1 MRLTTKFS
9 AFVTL
14 LTGLTI
20 FVTLLGCSLSFY
32 NAIQYKFSHR
42 VQAVATAIDTHL
54 LSNDFSTLRPQIT
67 ELMMSADIVRVDLLH
82 GDKQV
87 YTLARNGSYR
97 PVGTND
103 LFRELSVPLIKHPG
117 MSLRLVYQ
125 DPMGNY
131 FHSLMTTAPLTGA
144 IGFIILMLFLA
155 VRWLQRQLAGQELL
169 ETRATRILNG
179 ERGSNVLGTIYEW
192 PPRTSSALDTLLC
205 EIQNAREQHS
215 RLDTLIRSYAAQD
228 MKTGLNNRLFF
239 DNQLATL
246 LEDQEKV
253 GTHGIVMMIRL
264 PDFNMLSDTWGHSQ
278 VEEQFFSL
286 TNLLSTFMMRYPGA
300 LLARYHRSD
309 FAALLPHR
317 TLKEAE
323 SIASQLIKAVDTLPN
338 NKMLDRDDM
347 IHIGIC
353 AWRSGQDTEQVMEH
367 AESATRNAGL
377 QGGNSWAIYDDSLP
391 EKGRGNVR
399 WRTLIEQMLSRG
411 GPRLYQKPAVTR
423 EGRVHHRELMCRIF
437 DGNEEVSSAEYM
449 PMVLQFGLSE
459 EYDRLLISRLIPLL
473 RYWPE
478 ENLAIQVTVESLI
491 RPRFQRW
498 LRDTLMQCE
507 KSQRRR
513 IIIELAEADVGQ
525 HISRLQPVIRL
536 VNALGVRVAVNQAG
550 LTLVSTSW
558 IKELN
563 VELLKLHPGLVRNI
577 EKRTENQLLV
587 QSLVEACSG
596 TSTQV
601 YATGVRSRSEWQ
613 TLIQRGVTGGQGD
626 FFASSQP
633 LDTNVKNI
641 HKDTRFNL
649 PFNPFS
655 RRITRAA
662 SHGSVL
668 VCSPDCCST
677 YADE

>member
-20 FVTLLGCSLSFY
+20 FVTLIGSSLSFY
-32 NAIQYKFSHR
+32 NAIQYKYSSR

-54 LSNDFSTLRPQIT
+54 VSSDFVTLTPQVN
-67 ELMMSADIVRVDLLH
+67 ELMMSADIVRTDILQ
-82 GDKQV
+82 GTKQV
-87 YTLARNGSYR
+87 YSYSRHGSYR
-97 PVGTND
+97 PAGTNH
-103 LFRELSVPLIKHPG
+103 LYRELTVPLVKHPG
-117 MSLRLVYQ
+117 MSLHLVYQ

-131 FHSLMTTAPLTGA
+131 FHSLMTTAPLTLA

-155 VRWLQRQLAGQELL
+155 VRWLQRQLFGQELL
-169 ETRATRILNG
+169 EVRSTRILNG
-179 ERGSNVLGTIYEW
+179 ERGPNVRGSVYEW
-192 PPRTSSALDTLLC
+192 PARTSSALDMLLS
-205 EIQNAREQHS
+205 EIQNAREQRS

-228 MKTGLNNRLFF
+228 IKTGLGNRLFF

-253 GTHGIVMMIRL
+253 GAHGVVMMIRL
-264 PDFNMLSDTWGHSQ
+264 PDFNLLRDSWGRNLA
-278 VEEQFFSL
+278 EEQLFML
-286 TNLLSTFMMRYPGA
+286 INLLSTFIMRYPGS

-309 FAALLPHR
+309 FAVLLPHR
-317 TLKEAE
+317 TLKESE
-323 SIASQLIKAVDTLPN
+323 SIAGQLLKAVDALPV

-347 IHIGIC
+347 VHIGIC
-353 AWRSGQDTEQVMEH
+353 AWRSGQSTEQVMEH
-367 AESATRNAGL
+367 AEAATRNAVL
-377 QGGNSWAIYDDSLP
+377 QGGNSWAVYDDSLP

-399 WRTLIEQMLSRG
+399 WRTLIEQMLTRG
-411 GPRLYQKPAVTR
+411 GPRIYQKPAVTR

-437 DGNEEVSSAEYM
+437 DGEEEVIAAEYM

-459 EYDRLLISRLIPLL
+459 EYDRLQISRLIPLL
-473 RYWPE
+473 GYWPQE
-478 ENLAIQVTVESLI
+478 SLAMQVTVESLI

-507 KSQRRR
+507 KSYRKR
-513 IIIELAEADVGQ
+513 IIIELAEADVCQ

-536 VNALGVRVAVNQAG
+536 VNALGVRVAVTQAG

-587 QSLVEACSG
+587 QSLVEACTG
-596 TSTQV
+596 THTQV
-601 YATGVRSRSEWQ
+601 YATGVRSRSEWH
-613 TLIQRGVTGGQGD
+613 TLTERGVAGGQGD

-633 LDTNVKNI
+633 LDTNVK
-641 HKDTRFNL
+641 KYSQRY
-649 PFNPFS
+649 
-655 RRITRAA
+655 
-662 SHGSVL
+662 SV
-668 VCSPDCCST
+668 
-677 YADE
+677 

>member
-20 FVTLLGCSLSFY
+20 FVTLIGCSLSFY
-32 NAIQYKFSHR
+32 NAIQYKMSHR

-54 LSNDFSTLRPQIT
+54 VSRDFNALSPHIN
-67 ELMMSADIVRVDLLH
+67 ELMMSADIVRLDLRQ
-82 GDKQV
+82 GEKTIFTQ
-87 YTLARNGSYR
+87 TRASSYR
-97 PVGTND
+97 PVGTSNM
-103 LFRELSVPLIKHPG
+103 FRELSVPLLKHPG
-117 MSLRLVYQ
+117 MTMDLVYQ

-131 FHSLMTTAPLTGA
+131 FHSLMTTAPLTLA

-155 VRWLQRQLAGQELL
+155 VRWLQRQLSGQELL
-169 ETRATRILNG
+169 EVRSTRILNG
-179 ERGSNVLGTIYEW
+179 ERGPNVRGSVYEW
-192 PPRTSSALDTLLC
+192 PARTSSALDMLLS
-205 EIQNAREQHS
+205 EIQSAQEQRS

-228 MKTGLNNRLFF
+228 TKTGLSNRLFF

-246 LEDQEKV
+246 LDDQEKV
-253 GTHGIVMMIRL
+253 GAHGVVMMIRL
-264 PDFNMLSDTWGHSQ
+264 PDFNLLRDSWGRNLA
-278 VEEQFFSL
+278 EEELFSL
-286 TNLLSTFMMRYPGA
+286 INLLSTFILRFPGA

-309 FAALLPHR
+309 FAVLLPHR

-323 SIASQLIKAVDTLPN
+323 SVAGQLLKAVDALPT

-347 IHIGIC
+347 FHIGIC
-353 AWRSGQDTEQVMEH
+353 AWRSGQSTEQVMEH
-367 AESATRNAGL
+367 AEAATRNAVL
-377 QGGNSWAIYDDSLP
+377 QGGNSWAVYDDTLP

-411 GPRLYQKPAVTR
+411 GPRIYQKPAVTR

-437 DGNEEVSSAEYM
+437 DGHEEVSSAEYM

-459 EYDRLLISRLIPLL
+459 EYDRLQISRVIPLL
-473 RYWPE
+473 GYWPE

-507 KSQRRR
+507 KSQRKR

-536 VNALGVRVAVNQAG
+536 VNALGVRVAVTQAG

-596 TSTQV
+596 THTQV
-601 YATGVRSRSEWQ
+601 YATGVRSRGEWQ
-613 TLIQRGVTGGQGD
+613 TLTARGVAGGQGD

-633 LDTNVKNI
+633 LDTNVK
-641 HKDTRFNL
+641 KYSQRY
-649 PFNPFS
+649 
-655 RRITRAA
+655 
-662 SHGSVL
+662 SV
-668 VCSPDCCST
+668 
-677 YADE
+677 

>member
-1 MRLTTKFS
+1 M
-9 AFVTL
+9 
-14 LTGLTI
+14 
-20 FVTLLGCSLSFY
+20 
-32 NAIQYKFSHR
+32 
-42 VQAVATAIDTHL
+42 
-54 LSNDFSTLRPQIT
+54 
-67 ELMMSADIVRVDLLH
+67 
-82 GDKQV
+82 
-87 YTLARNGSYR
+87 
-97 PVGTND
+97 
-103 LFRELSVPLIKHPG
+103 IKHPG
-117 MSLRLVYQ
+117 MLLRLVYQ

-144 IGFIILMLFLA
+144 IGFIIVMLFLA

-192 PPRTSSALDTLLC
+192 PPRTSSALDTLLR

-228 MKTGLNNRLFF
+228 VKTGLNNRLFF

-278 VEEQFFSL
+278 VEEQFFTL

-323 SIASQLIKAVDTLPN
+323 SIAGQLIKAVDTLPN

-423 EGRVHHRELMCRIF
+423 EGQVHHRELMCRIF

-459 EYDRLLISRLIPLL
+459 EYDRLQISRLIPLL

-507 KSQRRR
+507 KSQRKR

>member
-20 FVTLLGCSLSFY
+20 FVTLIGCSLSFY
-32 NAIQYKFSHR
+32 NAIQNKYSSR

-54 LSNDFSTLRPQIT
+54 VSSDFVTLTPRVN
-67 ELMMSADIVRVDLLH
+67 ELMMSADIVRADFLQ
-82 GDKQV
+82 GTKQV
-87 YTLARNGSYR
+87 YSYSRHGSYR
-97 PVGTND
+97 PAGSNNVY
-103 LFRELSVPLIKHPG
+103 RELTVPLVKHPG
-117 MSLRLVYQ
+117 MSLHLVYQ

-131 FHSLMTTAPLTGA
+131 FHSLMTTAPLTLA

-155 VRWLQRQLAGQELL
+155 VRWLQRQLFGQELL
-169 ETRATRILNG
+169 EVRSTRILNG
-179 ERGSNVLGTIYEW
+179 ERGPNVRGSVYEW
-192 PPRTSSALDTLLC
+192 PARTSSALDMLLS
-205 EIQNAREQHS
+205 EIQNAREQRS

-228 MKTGLNNRLFF
+228 IKTGLGNRLFF

-253 GTHGIVMMIRL
+253 GAHGVVMMIRL
-264 PDFNMLSDTWGHSQ
+264 PDFNLLRDSWGRNLA
-278 VEEQFFSL
+278 EEQLFML
-286 TNLLSTFMMRYPGA
+286 INLLSTFIMRYPGS

-309 FAALLPHR
+309 FAVLLPHR
-317 TLKEAE
+317 TLKESE
-323 SIASQLIKAVDTLPN
+323 SIAGQLLKAVDALPV

-347 IHIGIC
+347 VHIGIC
-353 AWRSGQDTEQVMEH
+353 AWRSGQSTEQVMEH
-367 AESATRNAGL
+367 AEAATRNAVL
-377 QGGNSWAIYDDSLP
+377 QGGNSWAVYDDSLP

-399 WRTLIEQMLSRG
+399 WRTLIEQMLTRG
-411 GPRLYQKPAVTR
+411 GPRIYQKPAVTR

-437 DGNEEVSSAEYM
+437 DGEEEVIAAEYM

-459 EYDRLLISRLIPLL
+459 EYDRLQISRLIPLL
-473 RYWPE
+473 GYWPQE
-478 ENLAIQVTVESLI
+478 SLAMQVTVESLI

-507 KSQRRR
+507 KSYRKR
-513 IIIELAEADVGQ
+513 IIIELAEADVCQ

-536 VNALGVRVAVNQAG
+536 VNALGVRVAVTQAG

-587 QSLVEACSG
+587 QSLVEACTG
-596 TSTQV
+596 THTQV
-601 YATGVRSRSEWQ
+601 YATGVRSRSEWH
-613 TLIQRGVTGGQGD
+613 TLTERGVAGGQGD

-633 LDTNVKNI
+633 LDTNVK
-641 HKDTRFNL
+641 KYSQRY
-649 PFNPFS
+649 
-655 RRITRAA
+655 
-662 SHGSVL
+662 SV
-668 VCSPDCCST
+668 
-677 YADE
+677 

>member
-54 LSNDFSTLRPQIT
+54 VSNDFSTLRPQIT
-67 ELMMSADIVRVDLLH
+67 ELMMSADIVRVELLH
-82 GDKQV
+82 DKKTF
-87 YTLARNGSYR
+87 YTQSRNGSYR
-97 PVGTND
+97 PVGTSD
-103 LFRELSVPLIKHPG
+103 LFRDLTVPLVKHPG
-117 MSLRLVYQ
+117 MSLHLVYQ

-131 FHSLMTTAPLTGA
+131 FHSLMTTAPLTIA
-144 IGFIILMLFLA
+144 IGFIIIMLFLA

-179 ERGSNVLGTIYEW
+179 ERGANVLGSIYEW
-192 PPRTSSALDTLLC
+192 PPRTSSALDTLLR

-228 MKTGLNNRLFF
+228 IKTGLNNRLFF

-264 PDFNMLSDTWGHSQ
+264 PDFNMLSDTWGHSL
-278 VEEQFFSL
+278 VEEQFFTL

-323 SIASQLIKAVDTLPN
+323 SIASQLIKAVDTLPA

-353 AWRSGQDTEQVMEH
+353 AWRSGQDTEQVMDH

-377 QGGNSWAIYDDSLP
+377 QGGI
-391 EKGRGNVR
+391 
-399 WRTLIEQMLSRG
+399 
-411 GPRLYQKPAVTR
+411 
-423 EGRVHHRELMCRIF
+423 
-437 DGNEEVSSAEYM
+437 
-449 PMVLQFGLSE
+449 
-459 EYDRLLISRLIPLL
+459 
-473 RYWPE
+473 
-478 ENLAIQVTVESLI
+478 
-491 RPRFQRW
+491 
-498 LRDTLMQCE
+498 
-507 KSQRRR
+507 
-513 IIIELAEADVGQ
+513 
-525 HISRLQPVIRL
+525 
-536 VNALGVRVAVNQAG
+536 AG
-550 LTLVSTSW
+550 LFTMTHY
-558 IKELN
+558 
-563 VELLKLHPGLVRNI
+563 LK
-577 EKRTENQLLV
+577 
-587 QSLVEACSG
+587 
-596 TSTQV
+596 
-601 YATGVRSRSEWQ
+601 
-613 TLIQRGVTGGQGD
+613 
-626 FFASSQP
+626 
-633 LDTNVKNI
+633 
-641 HKDTRFNL
+641 KD
-649 PFNPFS
+649 
-655 RRITRAA
+655 AA
-662 SHGSVL
+662 MFVGAH
-668 VCSPDCCST
+668 
-677 YADE
+677 

>member
-20 FVTLLGCSLSFY
+20 FVTLIGCSLSFY
-32 NAIQYKFSHR
+32 NAIQYKMAHR

-54 LSNDFSTLRPQIT
+54 VSRDFKQLTSQID
-67 ELMMSADIVRVDLLH
+67 ELMVSADVVRVDLLQ
-82 GDKQV
+82 GEKVIYSQ
-87 YTLARNGSYR
+87 TRNSSYR
-97 PVGTND
+97 PVGTSN
-103 LFRELSVPLIKHPG
+103 LFRELSVPLMKHPG
-117 MSLRLVYQ
+117 MTMDLVYQ

-131 FHSLMTTAPLTGA
+131 FHSLMTTAPLTLA
-144 IGFIILMLFLA
+144 IGFIVLMLFLS
-155 VRWLQRQLAGQELL
+155 VRWLQRQLSGQELL
-169 ETRATRILNG
+169 EMRSTRILNG
-179 ERGSNVLGTIYEW
+179 ERGASVRGTVYEW
-192 PPRTSSALDTLLC
+192 PARTSSALDMLLS
-205 EIQNAREQHS
+205 EIQSAQEQRS

-228 MKTGLNNRLFF
+228 TKTGLSNRLFF

-246 LEDQEKV
+246 LDDQEKI
-253 GTHGIVMMIRL
+253 GAHGVVMMIRL
-264 PDFNMLSDTWGHSQ
+264 PDFNLLRDSWGRNLA
-278 VEEQFFSL
+278 EEELFSL
-286 TNLLSTFMMRYPGA
+286 INLLSTFMMRFPGS

-309 FAALLPHR
+309 FAVLLPHR

-323 SIASQLIKAVDTLPN
+323 SVAGQLLKAVDALPT

-347 IHIGIC
+347 VHIGIC
-353 AWRSGQDTEQVMEH
+353 AWRSGQSTEQVMEH
-367 AESATRNAGL
+367 AEAATRNAVL
-377 QGGNSWAIYDDSLP
+377 QGGNSWAVYDDSLP

-411 GPRLYQKPAVTR
+411 GPRIYQKPAVTR
-423 EGRVHHRELMCRIF
+423 DGHVHHRELMCRIF
-437 DGNEEVSSAEYM
+437 DGNEEVSTAEYM

-459 EYDRLLISRLIPLL
+459 EYDRLQISRVIPLL
-473 RYWPE
+473 NYWPE
-478 ENLAIQVTVESLI
+478 ENLAMQVTVESLI

-507 KSQRRR
+507 KSQRKR

-536 VNALGVRVAVNQAG
+536 VNALGVRVAVTQAG

-563 VELLKLHPGLVRNI
+563 VELIKLHPSLVRNI

-596 TSTQV
+596 TSTQFTQRV
-601 YATGVRSRSEWQ
+601 YVRAVS
-613 TLIQRGVTGGQGD
+613 G
-626 FFASSQP
+626 
-633 LDTNVKNI
+633 
-641 HKDTRFNL
+641 
-649 PFNPFS
+649 
-655 RRITRAA
+655 RR
-662 SHGSVL
+662 
-668 VCSPDCCST
+668 
-677 YADE
+677 